1 MASVSTMKMGGN
13 DGGRGGEVVGR
24 CPFQGREGADDEAA
38 GRGDVPVLSREVAAV
53 ACSRKEKGVWGWAG
67 PAEAQEK
74 WRWLGC
80 PVTLD
85 QANLATR
92 AKTKEEFLFK
102 F

>member
-53 ACSRKEKGVWGWAG
+53 ACSRKEKGGVGVGRAG
-67 PAEAQEK
+67 RGPREVEVAG
-74 WRWLGC
+74 LSGH
-80 PVTLD
+80 TGSG
-85 QANLATR
+85 
-92 AKTKEEFLFK
+92 
-102 F
+102 